1 MCLCCACMFTYVYMH
16 VEASSRHHVRSFPI
30 TFCFMYWDRIS
41 SLKLEL
47 TYSTSLNMLALGIP
61 WSESMWALGSQT
73 QFLTLGQQI
82 LYLLS
87 HFPNSCFC
95 LFFCSTSTRVQSPSM
110 LWYIN
115 YIVRSCLQKPSMLW
129 YIYYI
134 VRSCLQKNV
143 LAHICDLVIAS
154 KEPKERL
161 WVGDQLKLHSK
172 TATTKVF
179 LVEKEYSGKSAVG

>member
-1 MCLCCACMFTYVYMH
+1 MHLCCACMFTYVYMH

-30 TFCFMYWDRIS
+30 TLCFMYWNRIS

-47 TYSTSLNMLALGIP
+47 TYSTSLNILALGIP
-61 WSESMWALGSQT
+61 WSESLWAMGSQT
-73 QFLTLGQQI
+73 QFLTLGQQM

-95 LFFCSTSTRVQSPSM
+95 LLFCSIRTRIQS
-110 LWYIN
+110 L
-115 YIVRSCLQKPSMLW
+115 SMLW

-143 LAHICDLVIAS
+143 LTHICDLVIAS

-161 WVGDQLKLHSK
+161 WVGDQLQLHSK

-179 LVEKEYSGKSAVG
+179 LVEKEYSGKSTVG